1 MMCCFQQKRMILC
14 WAFCRRFLATVRDS
28 LSSIPSFLT
37 CMSCRRV
44 SCCCTFIKLIS
55 SFCWYP
61 LKKSMAWNRKS
72 RKCSHIFIF
81 MVHVIDIIELKKGL
95 AAYRSFLSDL
105 IDTNPLYALLF
116 LSYFL
121 ILVTSVALVIQWIS
135 SILYHRKALFFVWY
149 RSLK

>member
-1 MMCCFQQKRMILC
+1 
-14 WAFCRRFLATVRDS
+14 
-28 LSSIPSFLT
+28 
-37 CMSCRRV
+37 
-44 SCCCTFIKLIS
+44 
-55 SFCWYP
+55 
-61 LKKSMAWNRKS
+61 
-72 RKCSHIFIF
+72 

-135 SILYHRKALFFVWY
+135 SILYHRKALFFV
-149 RSLK
+149 